1 MQTDELYFLC
11 FVFIL
16 FMLKTFFMQLLN
28 ITMTKNG
35 NVLNILQINDI
46 NSDILL
52 MNGDILNI

>member
-1 MQTDELYFLC
+1 
-11 FVFIL
+11 
-16 FMLKTFFMQLLN
+16 MLKTFFMQLLN